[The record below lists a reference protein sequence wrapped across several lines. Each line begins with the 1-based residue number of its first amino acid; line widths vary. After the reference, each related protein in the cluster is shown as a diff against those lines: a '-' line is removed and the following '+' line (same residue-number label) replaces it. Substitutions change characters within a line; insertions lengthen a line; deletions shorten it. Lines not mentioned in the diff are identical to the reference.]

1 MKNTVLLL
9 LLQENYALKLKCFEL
24 QNELQ
29 ESKEKQ
35 EKLYRNH
42 ANSILLVQNNYIK
55 LKNRSLSI

>member
-1 MKNTVLLL
+1 MKDAVLLL

-29 ESKEKQ
+29 ELKAKQ

-42 ANSILLVQNNYIK
+42 ANSILLVQNNYVK